1 MRKNFKNF
9 KTHSKNP
16 ETKKI
21 IVQKSGPLQLLAETN
36 LTLTEFKI
44 IDVYLGKINSHD
56 PESQEIVF
64 TKGEIEKLLGL
75 KQIRREDLKKRLK
88 NLFQTITLQDPDR
101 PNGFCLIA
109 LFAKSEAWQDENGLW
124 EIRLKCTNEA
134 RKYIFNIENIG
145 YIRYRLHNILNL
157 TSRYSY
163 ILFLYL
169 ESNKFRK
176 TWRIGVDALK
186 KILNCSEK
194 TYDKY
199 YLFNSKILKTSQ
211 QELNSKTSIKF
222 EYTGIKIGRSV
233 KIIEFNIISNP
244 LKFQTQT
251 FESSIS
257 LNSKSDENDFD
268 DYGADNYLLDS
279 NHLEK
284 TLDEN
289 SPSESCENIATRPKS
304 LTEIEQK
311 CAKIFQK
318 NSLLTEIK
326 EKFLYNQLVSTKP
339 QFELHINFAF
349 QILYEALAS
358 DEKIIKIK
366 GIGQKTEFVQAKLL
380 NLKPEEILYVA
391 EKYSQLEEVK
401 NPEAYMLSMLYCAVG
416 VPINKIKSQ
425 KKRKTS
431 YNLNDLLAKSG
442 LYVPD

>member
-1 MRKNFKNF
+1 MIKKLPDF
-9 KTHSKNP
+9 KTYQKNP
-16 ETKKI
+16 EAEKI
-21 IVQKSGPLQLLAETN
+21 IVQKSGPLQLLSETN
-36 LTLTEFKI
+36 LTLAEFKI

-56 PESQEIVF
+56 PQSREITF

-75 KQIRREDLKKRLK
+75 KQIREEDLKKRLK
-88 NLFQTITLQDPDR
+88 NLFQTITLQDPNR

-109 LFAKSEAWQDENGLW
+109 LFAKSEAWQNENGLW
-124 EIRLKCTNEA
+124 EIRLKCTDEA

-169 ESNKFRK
+169 ENNRFREK
-176 TWRIGVDALK
+176 WKIGVDALK
-186 KILNCSEK
+186 KILNCCEK

-211 QELNSKTSIKF
+211 KELNSKTSIKF

-244 LKFQTQT
+244 PKFETDD
-251 FESSIS
+251 FSSMS
-257 LNSKSDENDFD
+257 LNSRHIEN
-268 DYGADNYLLDS
+268 NLDINNS
-279 NHLEK
+279 NTHFIEPSELEK

-289 SPSESCENIATRPKS
+289 LTPKICENVTKKVKS

-326 EKFLYNQLVSTKP
+326 EKFSYNQLVSTKP
-339 QFELHINFAF
+339 QYELHINFAF
-349 QILYEALAS
+349 QILYEVLAS
-358 DEKIIKIK
+358 DEETIKIK
-366 GIGQKTEFVQAKLL
+366 GVEQKIEFVQAKLL
-380 NLKPEEILYVA
+380 KLKPEEILYVV
-391 EKYSQLEEVK
+391 EKYSQLDDVK
-401 NPEAYMLSMLYCAVG
+401 NPESYMLSMLYCAAG
-416 VPINKIKSQ
+416 VPIKKIDSSQ
-425 KKRKTS
+425 KKQTS
-431 YNLNDLLAKSG
+431 YDLDELLSKSG

>member
-1 MRKNFKNF
+1 MIKKLPDF
-9 KTHSKNP
+9 KTYQKNP
-16 ETKKI
+16 EAEKI
-21 IVQKSGPLQLLAETN
+21 IVQKSGPLQLLSETN
-36 LTLTEFKI
+36 LTLSEFKI

-56 PESQEIVF
+56 PQSREITF

-75 KQIRREDLKKRLK
+75 KQIREEDLKKRLK
-88 NLFQTITLQDPDR
+88 NLFQTITLQDPNR

-109 LFAKSEAWQDENGLW
+109 LFAKSEAWQNENGLW
-124 EIRLKCTNEA
+124 EIRLKCTDEA

-169 ESNKFRK
+169 ENNRFRGK
-176 TWRIGVDALK
+176 WKIGVDILK
-186 KILNCSEK
+186 KILNCREK

-211 QELNSKTSIKF
+211 KELNSKTSIKF

-244 LKFQTQT
+244 PKFETDD
-251 FESSIS
+251 FSSVS
-257 LNSKSDENDFD
+257 LNSKHIENNLDINNSN
-268 DYGADNYLLDS
+268 NYFIEP
-279 NHLEK
+279 NEFEE
-284 TLDEN
+284 TPNEN
-289 SPSESCENIATRPKS
+289 LTPKIYENMTKKVKS

-326 EKFLYNQLVSTKP
+326 EKFLYDQLISANS
-339 QFELHINFAF
+339 QYALHINFAF
-349 QILYEALAS
+349 QILYEVLAS
-358 DEKIIKIK
+358 DEETIKIK
-366 GIGQKTEFVQAKLL
+366 GVEQKTEFVQAKLL
-380 NLKPEEILYVA
+380 KLKPEEILYVV
-391 EKYSQLEEVK
+391 EKYSQLSDVK
-401 NPEAYMLSMLYCAVG
+401 NPESYVLSMLYCAAG
-416 VPINKIKSQ
+416 VPIKKTSSSQ
-425 KKRKTS
+425 KKQTS
-431 YNLNDLLAKSG
+431 YDLDELLSKSG

>member
-1 MRKNFKNF
+1 MKKIFQDFKIQ
-9 KTHSKNP
+9 SKNHEP
-16 ETKKI
+16 KKI

-56 PESQEIVF
+56 PNSREIVF

-75 KQIRREDLKKRLK
+75 KQLRREDLKKRLK
-88 NLFQTITLQDPDR
+88 NLFQTITLQDPER

-109 LFAKSEAWQDENGLW
+109 LFAKSEAWQDENGIW
-124 EIRLKCTNEA
+124 EIRLKCTDEA

-169 ESNKFRK
+169 ENNKFRQ
-176 TWRIGVDALK
+176 TWKIGVDALK

-199 YLFNSKILKTSQ
+199 YIFNSKILKSSQ
-211 QELNSKTSIKF
+211 HEINKKTSIKF
-222 EYTGIKIGRSV
+222 EYTGIKIGKSV
-233 KIIEFNIISNP
+233 KIIEFNIISNTTN
-244 LKFQTQT
+244 FEVQT
-251 FESSIS
+251 FKPIS
-257 LNSKSDENDFD
+257 LNSQSAESGFENKIPENYIPDSDCFQKN
-268 DYGADNYLLDS
+268 
-279 NHLEK
+279 
-284 TLDEN
+284 LDEN
-289 SPSESCENIATRPKS
+289 LPHKPCEQTKKPKS
-304 LTEIEQK
+304 LTDIEQR

-326 EKFLYNQLVSTKP
+326 EKFSYNQLVSDKP
-339 QFELHINFAF
+339 QYKLHINLAF
-349 QILYEALAS
+349 QILYEALSS

-366 GIGQKTEFVQAKLL
+366 GVGQKAEFVQAKLL
-380 NLKPEEILYVA
+380 NLKPEEILCVV
-391 EKYSQLEEVK
+391 ERYSQLDEVK

-416 VPINKIKSQ
+416 VPINKIKPQ
-425 KKRKTS
+425 KKRQTS
-431 YNLNDLLAKSG
+431 YDLNSLLAKSD
-442 LYVPD
+442 LYVPE

>member
-1 MRKNFKNF
+1 MRKKLPDL
-9 KTHSKNP
+9 KIYP
-16 ETKKI
+16 ENHEAKKI
-21 IVQKSGPLQLLAETN
+21 TVQKSGPLQLLAETN

-56 PESQEIVF
+56 PKSREVVF
-64 TKGEIEKLLGL
+64 TKCEIEKLLGL

-109 LFAKSEAWQDENGLW
+109 LFSKSEAWQNENGLW
-124 EIRLKCTNEA
+124 EITLKCTDEA

-169 ESNKFRK
+169 ENNRFRGK
-176 TWRIGVDALK
+176 WKIGVDALK
-186 KILNCSEK
+186 KILNCFEK

-211 QELNSKTSIKF
+211 QEINNKTSTKF

-244 LKFQTQT
+244 VKFET
-251 FESSIS
+251 ESFSNMYSNSMPVENNFNNNSSNSCLSPSHPEES
-257 LNSKSDENDFD
+257 LD
-268 DYGADNYLLDS
+268 
-279 NHLEK
+279 K
-284 TLDEN
+284 TLIPSANEN
-289 SPSESCENIATRPKS
+289 MPKKIKS

-318 NSLLTEIK
+318 NSLLAEIK
-326 EKFLYNQLVSTKP
+326 EKFLYDKLVSTKP
-339 QFELHINFAF
+339 KYELHINFAF
-349 QILYEALAS
+349 QILYEVLAS
-358 DEKIIKIK
+358 DEETIKIK
-366 GIGQKTEFVQAKLL
+366 GVEQNIEFVQAKLL
-380 NLKPEEILYVA
+380 NLKPEEILYVV
-391 EKYSQLEEVK
+391 EKYSQLDDVK
-401 NPEAYMLSMLYCAVG
+401 NPKSYMLSMLYCATG
-416 VPINKIKSQ
+416 VPIKKTTSRQ
-425 KKRKTS
+425 KKQTS

>member
-1 MRKNFKNF
+1 MKKNFQNF
-9 KTHSKNP
+9 KTNSKNP

-56 PESQEIVF
+56 PKSQEIVF

-75 KQIRREDLKKRLK
+75 KQIRKEDLKKRLK

-169 ESNKFRK
+169 ENNKFRK

-211 QELNSKTSIKF
+211 QELNSKTSTKF

-233 KIIEFNIISNP
+233 QIIEFNIVSSP
-244 LKFQTQT
+244 LKFQTKT
-251 FESSIS
+251 FESIS
-257 LNSKSDENDFD
+257 LNSKSSSDDFD
-268 DYGADNYLLDS
+268 DNNSDHYLLSSDY
-279 NHLEK
+279 LEK
-284 TLDEN
+284 NLDEN
-289 SPSESCENIATRPKS
+289 SQPKIFENIAKKSKS
-304 LTEIEQK
+304 LTEIEKK
-311 CAKIFQK
+311 CAKIFKK

-339 QFELHINFAF
+339 QFQLHINFAF
-349 QILYEALAS
+349 QILYETLAS

-416 VPINKIKSQ
+416 VPINKVKPP
-425 KKRKTS
+425 KKPKTS

-442 LYVPD
+442 LYVPN